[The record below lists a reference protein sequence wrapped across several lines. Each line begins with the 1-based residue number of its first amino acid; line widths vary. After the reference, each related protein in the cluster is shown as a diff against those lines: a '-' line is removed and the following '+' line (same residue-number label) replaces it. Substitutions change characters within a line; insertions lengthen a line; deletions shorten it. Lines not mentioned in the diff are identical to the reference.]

1 MKLQPLNLEELA
13 DEIIRMEYPTYEQ
26 TTIPQI
32 KNSIIRKKQQIKFIL
47 EQRVKSA
54 VQGYLRYY
62 DRPDKLWNE
71 RIDYIKSIKKDKE
84 LWKFIEKLNKNRC
97 IILRQYNSWLFHL
110 VFKSVLG
117 DDKKNGEGF

>member
-26 TTIPQI
+26 TTIPQM

-54 VQGYLRYY
+54 VLGL
-62 DRPDKLWNE
+62 
-71 RIDYIKSIKKDKE
+71 KKEIESK
-84 LWKFIEKLNKNRC
+84 KISIEKLSNKEEVISDTKEKFVSDFNFE
-97 IILRQYNSWLFHL
+97 IDDILKLIKKW
-110 VFKSVLG
+110 FKDVI
-117 DDKKNGEGF
+117 E